1 MRGDGSSP
9 TSDATRYE
17 DDAVKA
23 IPVRWMAII
32 ALLAA
37 CGGSEPTGGPGPQG
51 PPPSQQVQVNGA
63 VRHQKIDGWATHLRM
78 WEEDKANDRYDPTIE
93 QYAAQVFRF
102 LVDSVGINA
111 VRLEIPSGMENPTN
125 RWKEFR
131 EGRMSYSTWQKTR
144 FEKINDN
151 GDPNAL
157 NASGFTFDNLDF
169 RVELMLTPLRQALE
183 ARGEKLYVNVNYTDF
198 RWDATIAQ
206 GTLSHANNPAEFAEF
221 VNASF
226 VRLRDRYNI
235 VPDAFEVILE
245 PDNTE
250 GWRGGNIGRGLIA
263 ATDRLK
269 ASGFTPEVIA
279 PSNSTMEYAIGYFDE
294 MMAVPSVAS
303 RVGSFAYHRYGTER
317 TSDLTTIRARAQA
330 AGIKTAMLEKVDA
343 GIDVLLEDL
352 TVGNVS
358 AWQQWAAAS
367 STKTSD
373 NGGYYARVNMSNPT
387 KPVGMAKHS
396 DQLAQVF
403 RFVRR
408 GAVRVDATSSSD
420 KQSVAFVNPDGRYVV
435 VVRTRGPVGE
445 FGVVGLPAG
454 RYAQRFVSDERR
466 TQSMDTVEI
475 PSNGFVPASVTEAG
489 VLTIYGVP

>member
-1 MRGDGSSP
+1 MRANP
-9 TSDATRYE
+9 VPLM
-17 DDAVKA
+17 AVL
-23 IPVRWMAII
+23 

-37 CGGSEPTGGPGPQG
+37 CGDSGPTGAPGPQG
-51 PPPSQQVQVNGA
+51 PPPAQQIQVDGE
-63 VRHQKIDGWATHLRM
+63 VRHQTIDGWATHLRM
-78 WEEDKANDRYDPTIE
+78 WEEDKAGDRYDRSIE
-93 QYAAQVFRF
+93 QYADQVYQF
-102 LVDSVGINA
+102 LVDSVGINS
-111 VRLEIPSGMENPTN
+111 VRLEIPSGMENPSN

-151 GDPNAL
+151 GDPNAV
-157 NASGFTFDNLDF
+157 NSSGFVFDNLDF
-169 RVELMLTPLRQALE
+169 RVELMLAPLRRALE
-183 ARGEKLYVNVNYTDF
+183 ARGEKLHVNVNYTDF
-198 RWDATIAQ
+198 QWDATIVQ
-206 GTLSHANNPAEFAEF
+206 GPLSHANDPAEFAEF
-221 VNASF
+221 VHASF
-226 VRLRDRYNI
+226 VRLRDRHGI

-245 PDNTE
+245 PDNTA
-250 GWRGGNIGRGLIA
+250 GWRAANIGRGLIA
-263 ATDRLK
+263 ATDRLR

-279 PSNSTMEYAIGYFDE
+279 PSNSTMDGAISYFDQ
-294 MMAVPSVAS
+294 MMAVPGVAS

-317 TSDLTTIRARAQA
+317 SSDVATIRARAQA
-330 AGIKTAMLEKVDA
+330 AGLKTAMLEKVDA

-367 STKTSD
+367 STRTSD
-373 NGGYYARVNMSNPT
+373 NGAYYARVDLSNPA

-408 GAVRVDATSSSD
+408 GAVRVEATSNGGD
-420 KQSVAFVNPDGRYVV
+420 TQSVAFVNRDGRYVV
-435 VVRTRGPVGE
+435 VVRTRGAVGE
-445 FGVVGLPAG
+445 FGVLGLPAG

-466 TQSMDTVEI
+466 TEAMDPVEI
-475 PSNGFVPASVTEAG
+475 PPNGFVRANVAQAG